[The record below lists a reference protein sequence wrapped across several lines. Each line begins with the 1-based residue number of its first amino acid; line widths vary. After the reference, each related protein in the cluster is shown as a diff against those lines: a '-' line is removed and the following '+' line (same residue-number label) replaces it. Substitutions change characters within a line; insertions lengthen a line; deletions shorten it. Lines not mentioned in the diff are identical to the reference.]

1 MKIIMILSESLRE
14 VKGLFIEDLS
24 LTLGFLICLAI
35 FAGIHVTFA
44 LNPVVKAVLL
54 FLGLGLLLLENV
66 RRSSLK

>member
-24 LTLGFLICLAI
+24 LTLGILIWLAI

-66 RRSSLK
+66 RRSSRK